1 MNRASTASVLSS
13 SIAHELNQ
21 PLAAILS
28 NTEAAQMLL
37 KVEPPDLAQINEILS
52 DIVRDE
58 RTHPTKT
65 PAIALTA

>member
-1 MNRASTASVLSS
+1 
-13 SIAHELNQ
+13 
-21 PLAAILS
+21 LAAILS